1 MLYQA
6 EELVELLVQC
16 KAHNYIEFKLVESWC
31 ALRQGPGARGQEPR
45 AARSCPCPAAC
56 APGRGPAALSAP
68 AAGCLCARPPRSTA
82 PALTARPRR
91 PSAACSYLYAGGA
104 LRPVPASKSDVF
116 RDRSLGIQDKRALMA
131 FLNSAMQAAQ
141 GEGPLKVG
149 GRCSALPVPVP
160 GGWCP

>member
-1 MLYQA
+1 
-6 EELVELLVQC
+6 
-16 KAHNYIEFKLVESWC
+16 
-31 ALRQGPGARGQEPR
+31 
-45 AARSCPCPAAC
+45 
-56 APGRGPAALSAP
+56 
-68 AAGCLCARPPRSTA
+68 
-82 PALTARPRR
+82 
-91 PSAACSYLYAGGA
+91 
-104 LRPVPASKSDVF
+104 VPASKSDVF